1 MPFSEFVKSFKAASM
16 LEARQTLTNINV
28 ASFTSYDESDRKKYI
43 RDLQSISS
51 QFMERKLKDYREVL
65 GNIARKLMRNG

>member
-16 LEARQTLTNINV
+16 LDARQTLTNINV
-28 ASFTSYDESDRKKYI
+28 ASFTSYDESDRKSYVRELKI
-43 RDLQSISS
+43 ISN
-51 QFMERKLKDYREVL
+51 QFMERKLKDYKEVL